1 MARRIGAAPSD
12 FIERSLTMRIA
23 TEHPYVTRVRR
34 AKEEFDRNRN
44 NPAPLYDLH
53 AEDVVLHAPGSSPL
67 GGGVR
72 GRTNVFSR
80 LQQMAELSGGTFEAV
95 STSLSGNGNF
105 VALLHHVIA
114 TRGDKR
120 LDQTLAELWRFENN
134 RCVEVWAQFS
144 DQRAWDAFWR

>member
-1 MARRIGAAPSD
+1 
-12 FIERSLTMRIA
+12 MRIS

-34 AKEEFDRNRN
+34 AKEIFDRNRN
-44 NPAPLYDLH
+44 DPAPLYDLH

-67 GGGVR
+67 GGGIR

-95 STSLSGNGNF
+95 STALSGNGNF
-105 VALLHHVIA
+105 VALLHHVTA

-120 LDQTLAELWRFENN
+120 LDQTLAELWRFEGN

>member
-1 MARRIGAAPSD
+1 
-12 FIERSLTMRIA
+12 MRIA

-34 AKEEFDRNRN
+34 AKEVFDRNRN
-44 NPAPLYDLH
+44 DPAPLYDLH

-72 GRTNVFSR
+72 GRANVFSR

-105 VALLHHVIA
+105 VALLHHVVA

-144 DQRAWDAFWR
+144 DQHAWDAFWR